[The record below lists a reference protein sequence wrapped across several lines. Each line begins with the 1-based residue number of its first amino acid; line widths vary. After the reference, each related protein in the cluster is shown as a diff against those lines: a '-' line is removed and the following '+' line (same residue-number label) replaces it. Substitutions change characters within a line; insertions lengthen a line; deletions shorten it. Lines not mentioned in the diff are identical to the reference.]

1 MWFKK
6 KRTKD
11 SKIMKQIRKQRF
23 VVLSPLTLGFVTLTV
38 LGFALPNHVFGATCS
53 ISPGTITHT
62 LIHSSFDHWFNN
74 VSLILLLMPSCED
87 HFGMSKL
94 FKMICVVATMSWFAN
109 ALFTNYIPVGA
120 SGVVFMLIVLTP
132 FIANAHET
140 TNVMI
145 PVCFV
150 MVFLMFLGKEIYV
163 ALTQTDHV
171 SHLCHVVGGI
181 VGAVF
186 ALKDRREIRKSSWFS
201 QLFSALKSSS

>member
-1 MWFKK
+1 MMWFKK
-6 KRTKD
+6 KRNQD
-11 SKIMKQIRKQRF
+11 NKIMKQIRKQRF
-23 VVLSPLTLGFVTLTV
+23 VVLSPLTLGFVTLTL
-38 LGFALPNHVFGATCS
+38 LGFALPKKYFGASS
-53 ISPGTITHT
+53 ITPGIITHT

-109 ALFTNYIPVGA
+109 ALFTNYILVGA

-150 MVFLMFLGKEIYV
+150 MVFLMFLFRIFRMVY
-163 ALTQTDHV
+163 
-171 SHLCHVVGGI
+171 
-181 VGAVF
+181 
-186 ALKDRREIRKSSWFS
+186 
-201 QLFSALKSSS
+201 